1 MNTRSAH
8 DGLENELIADFRTG
22 RVNQLEF
29 VKFAVA
35 LGIAGLVIAGVIG
48 LGSLNFQMNSESAIV
63 LREVTPTSTV
73 TAR

>member
-1 MNTRSAH
+1 MTTRSAQ
-8 DGLENELIADFRTG
+8 DGLENELIADFRAG

-35 LGIAGLVIAGVIG
+35 LGIAGLVIASVIG

-63 LREVTPTSTV
+63 LREVAPTSLG